1 MMKLAKKGRKP
12 TNDTSRQ
19 SRSRKSSINWN
30 IRLYRP
36 SLRQGAT
43 SIGLQG
49 SGNNKELQ
57 KAKTSRGGYGH

>member
-1 MMKLAKKGRKP
+1 MMKLTKEGRKP
-12 TNDTSRQ
+12 TSDTSRQ
-19 SRSRKSSINWN
+19 SQSGKSSINWN

-57 KAKTSRGGYGH
+57 KAKTSSGGHGY